1 MNTCCCCCS
10 VAQSCRSA
18 AAAAAISL
26 VSQENVDAGLH
37 EDPKSS
43 HYSLAFHACPTGG
56 SVTCQEAATPT
67 EGRLQPLP
75 AGPCFPLQV

>member
-1 MNTCCCCCS
+1 MGK
-10 VAQSCRSA
+10 SA
-18 AAAAAISL
+18 KPESISL

-75 AGPCFPLQV
+75 AKMGDVCNFLSVPLCLIT